1 MKEVAGHGNYF
12 SVKGGISLPQSLKAK
27 LVMLAVSA

>member
-12 SVKGGISLPQSLKAK
+12 SVKDRIGLPQSFKAK